1 MTTASDLLRLSVSV
15 VEISERCN
23 LRESRDRDAAV
34 ADLVWA
40 STDPTFLRAM
50 SELRRVSGGDRLAL
64 WEAGLGGSEDD
75 SLEVAFFRKG
85 EGPPAG
91 DGLLIFLPSPQRGWS
106 VIAEE
111 DLKGLPWPYLF
122 AILPAIESK
131 LTAYIARAELTD
143 KTGIDR

>member
-1 MTTASDLLRLSVSV
+1 MAAASDLLSLSAAV
-15 VEISERCN
+15 VEISERRR
-23 LRESRDRDAAV
+23 LRELGARDV
-34 ADLVWA
+34 AISDLMWA
-40 STDPTFLRAM
+40 STNVTFLRAM
-50 SELRRVSGGDRLAL
+50 SELRRVSGGDRLTL

-75 SLEVAFFRKG
+75 SLEVAFFCKG

-131 LTAYIARAELTD
+131 L
-143 KTGIDR
+143 